1 MGLRHTSD
9 GDILGFPSTPDA
21 QNSKVI
27 WSTQIRNDR
36 KENKQS
42 TYIWSVAMKLS
53 FCPCHETGRNHSA
66 PRAKLLAT
74 QRLCASWRTSAEL
87 PPAQL
92 STALPAAELF
102 AAELLTA
109 QLLPS
114 KGLSG
119 VGMCGVGNALKHG
132 SLSNS
137 PKERRSPCRRESRSC
152 SRLGC
157 QVFLLTALK
166 KLVVLTITRPNV
178 NLSNRSNSQVQGLVT
193 RELSVGPEGL
203 GGRCGPF
210 EDAVGFQIGYWVH
223 VEYG

>member
-1 MGLRHTSD
+1 MRVVANLGGATPGTAIHGTTS
-9 GDILGFPSTPDA
+9 GGAIRGRATHGAATPL
-21 QNSKVI
+21 QG
-27 WSTQIRNDR
+27 TIR
-36 KENKQS
+36 
-42 TYIWSVAMKLS
+42 
-53 FCPCHETGRNHSA
+53 C
-66 PRAKLLAT
+66 
-74 QRLCASWRTSAEL
+74 
-87 PPAQL
+87 
-92 STALPAAELF
+92 
-102 AAELLTA
+102 
-109 QLLPS
+109 
-114 KGLSG
+114 
-119 VGMCGVGNALKHG
+119 GMCGVGNALKHG

-203 GGRCGPF
+203 RGRCGPF
-210 EDAVGFQIGYWVH
+210 EDAVGFQIGYWIH